1 MSLFPYANPLI
12 NPFPRQFHPT
22 EFDGTVGRGRFA
34 LPGASRVVGIYGKS
48 DVDVDWEIAV
58 IKPSLPGESLTE
70 TERTFVLAR
79 VSSSDF
85 IANNDNWK
93 LPAGSVVLLKS
104 TAGTN
109 IRGQLDFMLMKE
121 TF

>member
-12 NPFPRQFHPT
+12 NPFPRQYHAT
-22 EFDGTVGRGRFA
+22 EFDGTAGRGRFA

-48 DVDVDWEIAV
+48 DVGVDWEIAV
-58 IKPSLPGESLTE
+58 IKPALPNELLTE
-70 TERTFVLAR
+70 AERTFVLAR

-93 LPAGSVVLLKS
+93 LPAGSIVLLKS